1 MTSTS
6 TGPLQPLLRNSCTS
20 GPCHGLDL
28 LASVGALWHL
38 SQSPRVKGCWRW
50 GQCHLCIPEV
60 CSSWLGCLEF
70 WGPAQGC
77 SSNVLSLS

>member
-38 SQSPRVKGCWRW
+38 SQSPRVQR
-50 GQCHLCIPEV
+50 LLEV
-60 CSSWLGCLEF
+60 GAVPF
-70 WGPAQGC
+70 
-77 SSNVLSLS
+77 VYT